1 MEIENIQIEYF
12 EKNLIKEL
20 LKKKVGRVGKPEGI
34 TQTSGLIRAS
44 CHPYAEGTES
54 RV

>member
-20 LKKKVGRVGKPEGI
+20 LKKKSWQGRK
-34 TQTSGLIRAS
+34 TRRDNTDYRANKS
-44 CHPYAEGTES
+44 KLPPLL
-54 RV
+54 